1 MKALFRLSLTSLAA
15 LAIASCYS
23 TGDGTAPP
31 TDRIYFPVG
40 MAVSRGG
47 NVLYV
52 ANSDFDLQYSGGT
65 LQSYN
70 LQKVRLDAA
79 AQAAIPC
86 DVPAS
91 PADGTSPARVG
102 EACAPP
108 VDSRAYFREG
118 AIIGAFATDAQVLSC
133 EREPLTDAERL
144 APETQC
150 VDAGKRLFVP
160 VRGDASV
167 TWAALDLDDPTVAP
181 PTGEDDN
188 ATNYAPYRIQCGAEQ
203 NGGRCSDAFRAGRPS
218 DVTNSRRL
226 SMPGEPFGMSL
237 SQDGTF
243 LLLTHQTEGN
253 VSLLSTGVSRAS
265 ASAPLTAPSLQW
277 VLGDNTIGGTSIAPI
292 PHDRALRCVGGAPCN
307 NEPAAP
313 AFVQTSRYV
322 AGLDV
327 FRLYRDEG
335 ARRIEDPNLPAP
347 QPALPRPY
355 LIREGTVPISTNIG
369 GADSRGVVVDRSPR
383 LACKAKVRENR
394 PASETEF
401 KRRMEDCARLPA
413 RVFIANRSPAS
424 LIVGEV
430 GADELGSP
438 NPDRITLKTS
448 IPLSFGPS
456 RLYLAPIVDRSG
468 RYALRVFVVCF
479 DASIVFVYDPETDR
493 IENVIRMGLG
503 PFAMAFD
510 PFDMEQVATHALA
523 PKDTRAGAP
532 ADLLRYR
539 FAYVASF
546 TNSYVQI
553 IDLDNSRANKDTF
566 ERVVFNLGIPTDPKG
581 S

>member
-1 MKALFRLSLTSLAA
+1 
-15 LAIASCYS
+15 
-23 TGDGTAPP
+23 
-31 TDRIYFPVG
+31 V
-40 MAVSRGG
+40 
-47 NVLYV
+47 
-52 ANSDFDLQYSGGT
+52 
-65 LQSYN
+65 
-70 LQKVRLDAA
+70 
-79 AQAAIPC
+79 
-86 DVPAS
+86 
-91 PADGTSPARVG
+91 
-102 EACAPP
+102 
-108 VDSRAYFREG
+108 
-118 AIIGAFATDAQVLSC
+118 
-133 EREPLTDAERL
+133 
-144 APETQC
+144 
-150 VDAGKRLFVP
+150 
-160 VRGDASV
+160 
-167 TWAALDLDDPTVAP
+167 
-181 PTGEDDN
+181 
-188 ATNYAPYRIQCGAEQ
+188 
-203 NGGRCSDAFRAGRPS
+203 
-218 DVTNSRRL
+218 
-226 SMPGEPFGMSL
+226 
-237 SQDGTF
+237 
-243 LLLTHQTEGN
+243 
-253 VSLLSTGVSRAS
+253 
-265 ASAPLTAPSLQW
+265 PSLQW

-292 PHDRALRCVGGAPCN
+292 PHDRALRCVGGLPCS
-307 NEPAAP
+307 NEPVAP

-347 QPALPRPY
+347 QPSLPRPY

-383 LACKAKVRENR
+383 LACKAKVRDNR
-394 PASETEF
+394 PASEAEF

-430 GADELGSP
+430 GADDQGTAS
-438 NPDRITLKTS
+438 PDRITLKTS

-479 DASIVFVYDPETDR
+479 DASMVFVYDPEADR

-510 PFDMEQVATHALA
+510 PFDMEQVAAHALA

-546 TNSYVQI
+546 TNSYIQV

-566 ERVVFNLGIPTDPKG
+566 ERVVFTLGIPTDPKG